1 MVTRIKSVNVGQLGR
16 ISRKRTGG
24 KSGAGVGSAGA
35 GSAGAG
41 RADDAEFSSGARTL
55 GLAGEAIHA
64 APDVRVELVEPIREA
79 LAGGRYQVSS
89 LEVADKILRQVLMER
104 KKSI

>member
-24 KSGAGVGSAGA
+24 KSGAGVGGSGA
-35 GSAGAG
+35 A
-41 RADDAEFSSGARTL
+41 RADDAEFSAGARTM

-64 APDVRVELVEPIREA
+64 APDVRMELVEPIREA

>member
-16 ISRKRTGG
+16 ISRKRTGS
-24 KSGAGVGSAGA
+24 KSSAGA
-35 GSAGAG
+35 GSASGAS
-41 RADDAEFSSGARTL
+41 RADDAQFSSGGRVM
-55 GLAGEAIHA
+55 GLANEAIEN
-64 APDVRVELVEPIREA
+64 APEVRVELVEPIREA

>member
-16 ISRKRTGG
+16 ISRKRAGG
-24 KSGAGVGSAGA
+24 KSGDSVAGSGSA
-35 GSAGAG
+35 
-41 RADDAEFSSGARTL
+41 RADDANFSSGARTM
-55 GLAGEAIHA
+55 GLAGEAINA

-79 LAGGRYQVSS
+79 LADGRYHVSS
-89 LEVADKILRQVLMER
+89 LDVADKILRQVLMER

>member
-24 KSGAGVGSAGA
+24 KSGEGVA
-35 GSAGAG
+35 GSAAS

-55 GLAGEAIHA
+55 GLADEAIQA